1 MGDDNSLLKWCMA
14 LFLGIYCWPL
24 LIPVLLGAYI
34 IAGATLTLFIGYI
47 AVAIGGVALEALIAA
62 AAVAGG
68 LFTSF
73 FRLILCVLTAG
84 RVKPAPL
91 GRTAASIFLMA
102 GFFAL
107 IFFYMPVHPI
117 QTKAADVSY
126 ITVTDSTGEH
136 VIDYPE
142 YVEQYINEL
151 KGLGMHRSFKTVT
164 EEDSED
170 HSATLVL
177 HGADGEE
184 LETFQMLDDKWFTI
198 KRAKKWESFKA
209 YTFLG
214 QIHNY
219 KDFIKIYEQNETH
232 RDIER
237 IQEVKERYSKE
248 FGEFE
253 NSLSVEGTQL
263 HFRIPDIEDTDNVFV
278 SVKVNYYKEPEPG
291 KLQNRAV
298 EYLLQDAGA
307 DYWEEGKDYYL
318 DLAGRQYYEVT
329 VSFYVDNA
337 GKTFNCYRYMPQE
350 LLREKKRPVYDQ

>member
-1 MGDDNSLLKWCMA
+1 MGDDNSFGKWCLA

-34 IAGATLTLFIGYI
+34 LAGVTLTFFIGSI
-47 AVAIGGVALEALIAA
+47 AVAIGGVALEALIATA
-62 AAVAGG
+62 AIAGG

-73 FRLILCVLTAG
+73 FRLILFVVTAG
-84 RVKPAPL
+84 RVRPAPL
-91 GRTAASIFLMA
+91 GQTVGSIFLMGA
-102 GFFAL
+102 LFAL
-107 IFFYMPVHPI
+107 LFFYMPVHPI
-117 QTKAADVSY
+117 QTKAEDVSR
-126 ITVTDSTGEH
+126 ITVTDRSGEH
-136 VIDYPE
+136 IIDYPE

-177 HGADGEE
+177 YGADGEE

-219 KDFIKIYEQNETH
+219 KDFIKIYKNNETDH
-232 RDIER
+232 DIER
-237 IQEVKERYSKE
+237 IREVKEQYSKE
-248 FGEFE
+248 FEEFE
-253 NSLSVEGTQL
+253 SSLSVEGTQL
-263 HFRIPDIEDTDNVFV
+263 HFRIPDIEETDNVFV

-298 EYLLQDAGA
+298 EYLLQDVGS
-307 DYWEEGKDYYL
+307 DYWEEGKDYYV

-337 GKTFNCYRYMPQE
+337 GKSFNCYRYMPQE
-350 LLREKKRPVYDQ
+350 LLREKKRPASE

>member
-1 MGDDNSLLKWCMA
+1 MGDDSSFGELCVA

-24 LIPVLLGAYI
+24 LIPLLLAAYI
-34 IAGATLTLFIGYI
+34 ISGVTLTFVLGYF
-47 AVAIGGVALEALIAA
+47 AVAIGGVALEALLAA
-62 AAVAGG
+62 AAIAGG

-73 FRLILCVLTAG
+73 FKLILCVVTAG

-91 GRTAASIFLMA
+91 GQTIASVFLMA
-102 GFFAL
+102 GLFAL

-117 QTKAADVSY
+117 QTRAADVSY
-126 ITVTDSTGEH
+126 ITITDSAGEH
-136 VIDYPE
+136 IIDYPE

-151 KGLGMHRSFKTVT
+151 KGLGMHRSFRTVT

-177 HGADGEE
+177 HGADGKE

-219 KDFIKIYEQNETH
+219 KDFIKIYKRNETH

-237 IQEVKERYSKE
+237 VEEVKEQYTKE
-248 FGEFE
+248 FEEFE

-263 HFRIPDIEDTDNVFV
+263 HFRIPVIEETDKVYV

-298 EYLLQDAGA
+298 EYLYQDADA

-318 DLAGRQYYEVT
+318 DLAGRQYYEVS
-329 VSFYVDNA
+329 VNFYIDNA
-337 GKTFNCYRYMPQE
+337 GKEFNCYRYMPQE
-350 LLREKKRPVYDQ
+350 LLREKKRSAVE